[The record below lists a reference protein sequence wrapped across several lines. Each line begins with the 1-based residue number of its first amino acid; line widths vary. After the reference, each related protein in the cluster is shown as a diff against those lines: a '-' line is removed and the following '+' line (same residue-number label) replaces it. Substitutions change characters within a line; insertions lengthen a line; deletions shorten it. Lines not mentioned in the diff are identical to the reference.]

1 MNGFLR
7 TVLVVVLS
15 TLLPA
20 PTAAADPPA
29 LIAGTFTPA
38 RVAPEIVLDGSNG
51 KPLRLSDYRGK
62 IVVLG
67 FGYSQ
72 CPAVCPTTLAVLA
85 AAHKKLAAQAGDVQV
100 LYVTVDP
107 ERDDATKMSEFLA
120 RFDRTF
126 VGGTGSA
133 AQLAAVRNDYGIE
146 VTRVPMG
153 ESYGYNH
160 SSYTILIDREGKLQA
175 LMPYGHSAEDYVHDM
190 KVLLA
195 R

>member
-7 TVLVVVLS
+7 TVLVVVLC

-146 VTRVPMG
+146 ATRVPMG

>member
-7 TVLVVVLS
+7 TVLVVALS
-15 TLLPA
+15 ASLPA
-20 PTAAADPPA
+20 PAAAADPST

-146 VTRVPMG
+146 ATRVPMG